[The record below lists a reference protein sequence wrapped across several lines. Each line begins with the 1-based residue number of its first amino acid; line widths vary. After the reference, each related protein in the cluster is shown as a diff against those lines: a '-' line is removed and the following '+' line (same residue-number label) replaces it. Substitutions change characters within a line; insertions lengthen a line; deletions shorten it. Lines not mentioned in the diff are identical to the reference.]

1 MRVFCF
7 LMVLPAKSPGL
18 APLTPVARLALSREE
33 AERHPLRVSEVR
45 EIDISA
51 DPQLLDPH
59 VAAVPA
65 AQTGR

>member
-7 LMVLPAKSPGL
+7 LMMLPARSPGL
-18 APLTPVARLALSREE
+18 APLALSREE